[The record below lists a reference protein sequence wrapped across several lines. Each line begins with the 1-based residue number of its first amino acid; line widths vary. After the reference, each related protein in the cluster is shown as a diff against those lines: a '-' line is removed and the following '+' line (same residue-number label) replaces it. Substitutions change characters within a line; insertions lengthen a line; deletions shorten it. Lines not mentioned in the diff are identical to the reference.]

1 MARAISVNDL
11 LNKKRR
17 ILEFDG
23 AWRDS
28 LGCPELKGSWIVWG
42 PSGSGKTR
50 FTLQLCKYLAGFG
63 RVAYNSLE
71 EMDGES
77 LARAFEQVGMQEVS
91 KRLVLL
97 PGESLAEQIERLT
110 RPKSPEI
117 IVNDSLQY
125 LGITY
130 SEYKELRA
138 MFPRKLFIFISHA
151 KGQDP
156 ATSVAQKIRYDAMI
170 KIRVEGYKAFPTS
183 RYGGGEPFTIW
194 EAGAADYWGL
204 YDAQSND

>member
-17 ILEFDG
+17 ILEFEG

-28 LGCPELKGSWIVWG
+28 LGRPELKGSWIVWG

-97 PGESLAEQIERLT
+97 PGESLAEQIERLK

-170 KIRVEGYKAFPTS
+170 KIRVEGFKAFPST
-183 RYGGGEPFTIW
+183 RYGGGKPFTIW
-194 EAGAADYWGL
+194 ESGAADYWGL